1 MSNAKIEFIKSL
13 YCDAKATS
21 KETGMSWELI
31 LAQAAQETGWGQK
44 VLAGTHNIFNIKA
57 SGGWTGE
64 KKTFKVWEIRK
75 GKKVWEDADF
85 RVYADYHAA
94 LRDRVEFLKSNPR
107 YAKAGLFDPGTLGD
121 LRGEAGALQKAGYA
135 TDPNYADSLAKVFG
149 GKTMQTA
156 IKEAEAKGCDCCKG
170 ATVIKVTDAARA
182 PLANQQVKIKTPSKE
197 IIARTSATG
206 ELGLKPPASPMEV
219 VIEVWNELLQKWFPS
234 DQKISIS
241 SVAKSHTVISPHI
254 AFKAAT
260 TPHVPTA
267 KKTAAAPSAPPAS
280 SATIYTIRRGD
291 TLGTIASQHGL
302 RYQTLAEYNDIKPPY
317 RIQAGA
323 TLQIPQ
329 STQAGATAAKSK
341 PKPAPARSAAP
352 TETHALPSETLS
364 GHPATDVAST
374 AHAAWLTFA
383 EKERSL
389 GIHRGGGATSNE
401 HITSYAKATSMGTT
415 TDANYAYCAAFA
427 NWCLAQAGYSGTNNA
442 MAASFKTWG
451 RATRGGKAAYG
462 AVAVIKFPEGGHHV
476 TFIIGKNG
484 ESRLITL
491 GGNQG
496 SNHAVSKSSVP
507 ASWVVALR
515 YPKDYP
521 DLDEDYELNSNPEI
535 ISSMSY
541 GSTH

>member
-21 KETGMSWELI
+21 RETGMSWELI
-31 LAQAAQETGWGQK
+31 LAQAAQETGWGEK
-44 VLAGTHNIFNIKA
+44 ILAGTHNIFNIKA
-57 SGGWTGE
+57 SEGWTGE
-64 KKTFKVWEIRK
+64 KKKFKVWEIRK

-94 LRDRVEFLKSNPR
+94 LRDRVIFLKSNPR

-121 LRGEAGALQKAGYA
+121 LRGEASALQKAGYA
-135 TDPNYADSLAKVFG
+135 TDPTYAESLAKVFA

-156 IKEAEAKGCDCCKG
+156 IKEAEAAGCDCSRG
-170 ATVIKVTDAARA
+170 ATVIRVTDAARA
-182 PLANQQVKIKTPSKE
+182 PLANQQIKIKTPSKE
-197 IIARTSATG
+197 IIARTSANG
-206 ELGLKPPASPMEV
+206 ELAVKPPASPMEV

-234 DQKISIS
+234 NQKISIS
-241 SVAKSHTVISPHI
+241 SIAKSHTVISPYI

-260 TPHVPTA
+260 APHVSAVRKTTATPTPPSSGA
-267 KKTAAAPSAPPAS
+267 TA
-280 SATIYTIRRGD
+280 YTIRRGD
-291 TLGTIASQHGL
+291 TLGAIAFQHGM

-329 STQAGATAAKSK
+329 SIQSGARADAK
-341 PKPAPARSAAP
+341 PVPVRYVAP
-352 TETHALPSETLS
+352 TATHALPSETLS

-374 AHAAWLTFA
+374 VHAAWLAFA

-389 GIHRGGGATSNE
+389 GIHRGGGATSDE
-401 HITSYAKATSMGTT
+401 HITSYAKATSMGST
-415 TDANYAYCAAFA
+415 TDTGYAYCAAFA
-427 NWCLAQAGYSGTNNA
+427 NWCLARAGYSGTNSA

-462 AVAVIKFPEGGHHV
+462 AIAVIKFPEGGHHV
-476 TFIIGKNG
+476 TFVIGKSG

-521 DLDEDYELNSNPEI
+521 DLDEDYKLNSNPEI